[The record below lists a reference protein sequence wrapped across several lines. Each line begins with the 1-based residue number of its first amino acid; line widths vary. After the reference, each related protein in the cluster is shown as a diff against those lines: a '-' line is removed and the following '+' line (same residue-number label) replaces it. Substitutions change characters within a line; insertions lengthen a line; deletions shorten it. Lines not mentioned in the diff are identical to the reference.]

1 MVPIDNAFSVAE
13 TTESATAL
21 CGSHTNHLS
30 DFEDPMEHSIPRGES
45 STPSIS
51 AFKGI
56 GSWTENFP
64 DIRDNL
70 RLQSELLVPENSCE
84 AKAVMRGINRVVG
97 KKLLT
102 KVFHYWRL
110 TVFAAAVRMADEA
123 EDEQHPFIP
132 SGHGP
137 TLHPSQPLDNIS
149 DADNLTKVSQQLK
162 LHHTGLFSTDTHG
175 APVIQTRKGA
185 VVTDGELEN
194 QRDSDRS
201 TNRLLNNTNSHVLQV
216 VLLLSAAGLSMIL
229 SYWFW
234 TY

>member
-1 MVPIDNAFSVAE
+1 MLPTDDAYGEVS

-21 CGSHTNHLS
+21 CGSTHHLS
-30 DFEDPMEHSIPRGES
+30 DFEDPMNHSIPCGES
-45 STPSIS
+45 SLPSIS
-51 AFKGI
+51 AWEGI

-64 DIRDNL
+64 DIREDL

-84 AKAVMRGINRVVG
+84 AKAVMRGINRV
-97 KKLLT
+97 
-102 KVFHYWRL
+102 
-110 TVFAAAVRMADEA
+110 AAAVRMADEV
-123 EDEQHPFIP
+123 EDEQHPFVP

-137 TLHPSQPLDNIS
+137 TLHPRQPLDNIS
-149 DADNLTKVSQQLK
+149 DADNPTKVSLQLK
-162 LHHTGLFSTDTHG
+162 YYRTGCFSTDAYG
-175 APVIQTRKGA
+175 APLIQTRKGA

-201 TNRLLNNTNSHVLQV
+201 MKRLLNNTNSHLLQV
-216 VLLLSAAGLSMIL
+216 VLLLSAAGLGMIL